1 MFGGAGSGAGQA
13 QMYWSP
19 IREQAMLP
27 KYVQHR
33 AALTAGLWN
42 DLMK

>member
-1 MFGGAGSGAGQA
+1 MLSAGSGTGAA
-13 QMYWSP
+13 TPYWSP
-19 IREQAMLP
+19 IREQTILP

-33 AALTAGLWN
+33 AKLTAGLWN